1 MDVQTISAPQASAA
15 QSGNTA
21 GASASGKTATLAG
34 GANAP
39 IRDAQGN
46 LVATNDSGA
55 KKTGFA
61 AVLQQ
66 MFGEDGETGTTG
78 NPTEAMNVVAMLA
91 GLVSGLTN
99 STASTDAGD
108 TTVDDLQ
115 KNADHT
121 VDDSSDLA
129 ALLANN
135 PQLLDQILQEPKF
148 QLWLDQAAVVLQSMN
163 LLPGNFNEMA
173 DLTGNAVGSFQGN
186 SQLLVSEQQAQT
198 VLAAFQ
204 SIVAKDPGNSQLQQ
218 LSQSFQQFMESFTGS
233 RLPLLNEVMGQ
244 RNPMN
249 VEREDKKSGVV
260 TSSVT
265 NAGLDS
271 GSSDKA
277 GDMVPVT
284 SNSVVK
290 DSSSKQQNGGKFTG
304 KGDLIML
311 PGTSAQEDTGS
322 GSTKVGNLV
331 SMSSRIA
338 TPDAGTE
345 LQVEVK
351 PKSLLHL
358 LAAKSLNATTD
369 NTLPVT
375 ILAVDARNTVMQ
387 QVPATA
393 PTFVQPTIN
402 SLHFTQDMSQFLMNQ
417 LHLVHANGVSEAT
430 ITLYPQHLGQVDV
443 KLTMQDG
450 VLAAQFTAGTAL
462 GKDLLEN
469 QLPQLRAALQTQ
481 GLQVDKLVV
490 NQSASMSSGMFQGH
504 SFQQQSQFNQ
514 QSKNRQRGVSYEGI
528 GDDFSI
534 ELSAV
539 AQMRATAYGN
549 SFDVTA

>member
-1 MDVQTISAPQASAA
+1 M
-15 QSGNTA
+15 
-21 GASASGKTATLAG
+21 
-34 GANAP
+34 
-39 IRDAQGN
+39 
-46 LVATNDSGA
+46 
-55 KKTGFA
+55 
-61 AVLQQ
+61 
-66 MFGEDGETGTTG
+66 
-78 NPTEAMNVVAMLA
+78 
-91 GLVSGLTN
+91 
-99 STASTDAGD
+99 
-108 TTVDDLQ
+108 DDLQ

-311 PGTSAQEDTGS
+311 TGTSAQEDTGS

-375 ILAVDARNTVMQ
+375 IPAVDARNIVMQ